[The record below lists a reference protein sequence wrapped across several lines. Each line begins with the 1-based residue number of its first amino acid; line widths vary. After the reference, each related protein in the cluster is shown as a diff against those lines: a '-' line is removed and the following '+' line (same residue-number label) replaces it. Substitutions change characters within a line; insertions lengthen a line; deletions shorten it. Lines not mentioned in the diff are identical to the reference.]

1 MRENAIG
8 TRGKR
13 KRTLF
18 LCSRARA
25 FTLPFFFSF
34 QRLPYKLVESCIK
47 IFNDSFQFKLL
58 LPAQGYQNSLA
69 KNLKAIKVNL
79 CFCIYSVPMHC
90 TVRLFEQN
98 KTCFSITFQYNLS
111 SEMSANP
118 MAIKTLTRLANSI
131 NTISPKPS
139 RRYMLVSDE

>member
-13 KRTLF
+13 KRALF

-34 QRLPYKLVESCIK
+34 QRLLPYKLVEFCIK

-58 LPAQGYQNSLA
+58 FPAQGYQNSLA
-69 KNLKAIKVNL
+69 KNLKAIKVN
-79 CFCIYSVPMHC
+79 
-90 TVRLFEQN
+90 
-98 KTCFSITFQYNLS
+98 
-111 SEMSANP
+111 
-118 MAIKTLTRLANSI
+118 
-131 NTISPKPS
+131 
-139 RRYMLVSDE
+139 

>member
-69 KNLKAIKVNL
+69 KNLKAIKVN
-79 CFCIYSVPMHC
+79 
-90 TVRLFEQN
+90 
-98 KTCFSITFQYNLS
+98 
-111 SEMSANP
+111 
-118 MAIKTLTRLANSI
+118 
-131 NTISPKPS
+131 
-139 RRYMLVSDE
+139 